1 MRVTHVVLPL
11 LFVCFVCS
19 QINNYLLSKDR
30 DSLVEEISD
39 IKDTNQ
45 ILLEKNTHLTD
56 DLTDA
61 KDKVKDLEKEL
72 KDASKI
78 SKKVESQVKKLKED
92 KKTLEQDKKNLEK
105 DKASLQKRVKELSL
119 KDDTSKSPSSKE
131 KQSTSKKV
139 ASSTPSKDSSKGR
152 TLTMVATAYTASCAG
167 CSGVTTTGIDLRDN
181 PSMKVIAV
189 DPNVIP
195 LGSRVHVEG
204 YGYAIAGDTGGA
216 IKGNKIDIFV
226 PNRQDALAWG
236 VRTVK
241 VTY

>member
-1 MRVTHVVLPL
+1 MRVSHIVLSL

-19 QINNYLLSKDR
+19 QINCYIISKERDR
-30 DSLVEEISD
+30 INEENQE

-45 ILLEKNTHLTD
+45 ILLDKNTHLTD

-61 KDKVKDLEKEL
+61 KEKVKDLEKKVE
-72 KDASKI
+72 DISKT
-78 SKKVESQVKKLKED
+78 SKKVEGQVKKLEKD
-92 KKTLEQDKKNLEK
+92 KKDLEE
-105 DKASLQKRVKELSL
+105 DKASLQKKVKELSL
-119 KDDTSKSPSSKE
+119 KKSSSKSVSSKE
-131 KQSTSKKV
+131 DKKV
-139 ASSTPSKDSSKGR
+139 ASSTPSKDKPSEDKS
-152 TLTMVATAYTASCAG
+152 LTMVATAYTASCAG
-167 CSGVTTTGIDLRDN
+167 CSGITTTGIDLRSN
-181 PSMKVIAV
+181 PDMKVIAV
-189 DPNVIP
+189 DPSIIP

>member
-1 MRVTHVVLPL
+1 MKITHVVLSL

-19 QINNYLLSKDR
+19 QVNSYLLSKER
-30 DSLVEEISD
+30 DKLNKENLE

-45 ILLEKNTHLTD
+45 ILLEKNNHLTD

-61 KDKVKDLEKEL
+61 EEKVEDLEKKVE
-72 KDASKI
+72 DISKN
-78 SKKVESQVKKLKED
+78 SKKVESQVKKLEED
-92 KKTLEQDKKNLEK
+92 KKDLEQTKKSLEK
-105 DKASLQKRVKELSL
+105 DKASLQKKVKELSL
-119 KDDTSKSPSSKE
+119 KKESSKSVSSKE
-131 KQSTSKKV
+131 EKKV
-139 ASSTPSKDSSKGR
+139 ASSTPSKEEKPSEGR
-152 TLTMVATAYTASCAG
+152 ALTMVATAYTASCAG
-167 CSGVTTTGIDLRDN
+167 CSGITTTGIDLRSN
-181 PSMKVIAV
+181 PGMKVIAV

>member
-1 MRVTHVVLPL
+1 MRVTHVVLSL

>member
-1 MRVTHVVLPL
+1 MRISHIVLSL

-19 QINNYLLSKDR
+19 QISNFLTTKERDKLS
-30 DSLVEEISD
+30 EENIE

-61 KDKVKDLEKEL
+61 KEKVKDLEKKL
-72 KDASKI
+72 KDVRKT
-78 SKKVESQVKKLKED
+78 SKKVESQVKKLEED

-105 DKASLQKRVKELSL
+105 DKSSLQKQVKELSL
-119 KDDTSKSPSSKE
+119 KKDSGSTISSKSD
-131 KQSTSKKV
+131 KKV
-139 ASSTPSKDSSKGR
+139 ASSTPSKKEELSKGR

-167 CSGVTTTGIDLRDN
+167 CSGITTTGIDLRSN

-189 DPNVIP
+189 DPSVIP